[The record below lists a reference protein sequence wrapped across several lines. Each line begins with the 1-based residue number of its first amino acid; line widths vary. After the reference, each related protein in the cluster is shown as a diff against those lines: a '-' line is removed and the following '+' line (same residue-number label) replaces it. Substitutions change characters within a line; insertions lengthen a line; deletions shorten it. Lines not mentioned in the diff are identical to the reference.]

1 MSSTSSHSRS
11 GVGSLLGNQ
20 SGMLLFLFN
29 VALAVPVFW
38 FGLVS
43 LKEAWS
49 VPEYSHGP
57 LIPIVSAYL
66 FLREMKFVPP
76 TDKPVTDRWPGF
88 WVMMFALL
96 IAMIGNVARIPDIV
110 TYGMIIWLWGLV
122 LLSFGAS
129 RGIVLWTGVLHL
141 IYMLPLPNF
150 IYWQISTQL
159 QFVSSELGVQ
169 LVRSFDIPVFL
180 DGNVIDLGI
189 YKLQVAE
196 ACSGLRYLFPVLSF
210 SYIFAILYQGPRW
223 HKVVLL
229 VTAAPLTVLMNSF
242 RIGVIGILV
251 NYYGIEQAEGFLHA
265 FEGWVIFGACVAILF
280 LMAVLMQRLTP
291 NPMPLADT
299 IDLDFTN
306 LQRQFVRI
314 TTHAPSKAMIGLA
327 IVMAIIVALMYGL
340 PKREYVAAERQQFTA
355 YPLAYDGWQ
364 GRRLYLDP
372 AIEQVLGADDY
383 LSTNFISTD
392 EQIPVDFFIAYYN
405 KLTEGSGVH
414 SPEVCIPS
422 GGWEMS
428 NIIEQTV
435 QLEVGGATQ
444 NLTVNRAIIQK
455 GLNRQLVYYWFD
467 QRGRRLTSDYEAK
480 AYAIWDAAVRGRTD
494 GSLVRVITPIGPRD
508 TEATAEERLRQFLNA
523 SIGKLPAFIP
533 R

>member
-11 GVGSLLGNQ
+11 GAGSLFGHQ
-20 SGMLLFLFN
+20 TGMLLFLFS

-43 LKEAWS
+43 LKDAWS

-76 TDKPVTDRWPGF
+76 AQQPVTDRWPGF
-88 WVMMFALL
+88 WVMMAALL
-96 IAMIGNVARIPDIV
+96 IATIGNVARIPDIV
-110 TYGMIIWLWGLV
+110 TYGLIVWLWGLV
-122 LLSFGAS
+122 LLSFGAK
-129 RGIVLWTGVLHL
+129 RGIILWTGVLHL

-150 IYWQISTQL
+150 IYWHLSTQL
-159 QFVSSELGVQ
+159 QFVSSEIGVQ

-229 VTAAPLTVLMNSF
+229 VTAAPITVLMNSF
-242 RIGVIGILV
+242 RIGAIGVLV
-251 NYYGIEQAEGFLHA
+251 NNYGIEQAEGFLHA
-265 FEGWVIFGACVAILF
+265 FEGWVIFGACVGILF
-280 LMAVLMQRLTP
+280 ILAILMQRLTP

-299 IDLDFTN
+299 IDLDFSK
-306 LQRQFVRI
+306 LQTEIARV
-314 TTHAPSKAMIGLA
+314 TDHVPSKAMMSLA
-327 IVMAIIVALMYGL
+327 VVMTLLTVAMYGM
-340 PKREYVAAERQQFTA
+340 PQRTYADVQREDFSFF
-355 YPLAYDGWQ
+355 PMSYDSWQ
-364 GRRLYLDP
+364 GKRLYLDP
-372 AIEQVLGADDY
+372 VIEQVLGADDY
-383 LSTNFISTD
+383 LSTNFVHG
-392 EQIPVDFFIAYYN
+392 EERAPVDFFVAYYH

-414 SPEVCIPS
+414 SPEVCIPA

-428 NIIEQTV
+428 RIQEKTINLDVDGTTMV
-435 QLEVGGATQ
+435 
-444 NLTVNRAIIQK
+444 LTVNRAIIQK
-455 GLNRQLVYYWFD
+455 GLSRQLVYYWFE
-467 QRGRRLTSDYEAK
+467 QRGRNLTSDYEAK
-480 AYAIWDAAVRGRTD
+480 AYAIWDAAFRGRTD
-494 GSLVRVITPIGPRD
+494 GSLVRAVTPILPNE
-508 TEATAEERLRQFLNA
+508 TEAVSDARLEHFL
-523 SIGKLPAFIP
+523 SSTIDKLPRFVP
-533 R
+533 E

>member
-1 MSSTSSHSRS
+1 MSSTSSHSRNS
-11 GVGSLLGNQ
+11 AGSLFGQYN
-20 SGMLLFLFN
+20 GTLLFLFN
-29 VALAVPVFW
+29 FALAIPVFW

-76 TDKPVTDRWPGF
+76 TERPVTDRWPGF
-88 WVMMFALL
+88 WVMMVALA
-96 IAMIGNVARIPDIV
+96 ISTIGNVTRIPDIV
-110 TYGMIIWLWGLV
+110 TYGMIVWLWGLV
-122 LLSFGAS
+122 LLSFGAH

-150 IYWQISTQL
+150 IYWHLSTQL
-159 QFVSSELGVQ
+159 QFVSSEIGVAI
-169 LVRSFDIPVFL
+169 VRSFSIPVFL

-242 RIGVIGILV
+242 RIGVIGVLV
-251 NYYGIEQAEGFLHA
+251 NAYGIEQAEGFLHA
-265 FEGWVIFGACVAILF
+265 FEGWVIFGACVGILF
-280 LMAVLMQRLTP
+280 IMAILMQRLSP

-299 IDLDFTN
+299 IDLDFSK
-306 LQRQFVRI
+306 LQVEIARI
-314 TTHAPSKAMIGLA
+314 RDHVPSRAMVALA
-327 IVMAIIVALMYGL
+327 VVMALLTAAMYGM
-340 PKREYVAAERQQFTA
+340 PKREYVEVLREDFSF
-355 YPLAYDGWQ
+355 YPLSYDGWE
-364 GRRLYLDP
+364 GRRQYLDP
-372 AIEQVLGADDY
+372 VIEDVLGADDY
-383 LSTNFISTD
+383 LSTNFVHPD
-392 EQIPVDFFIAYYN
+392 EPVPVDLFVAYYN

-414 SPEVCIPS
+414 SPEVCIPA

-428 NIIEQTV
+428 RIQERKIELTV
-435 QLEVGGATQ
+435 DGVAMDLV
-444 NLTVNRAIIQK
+444 VNRAIIQK
-455 GLNRQLVYYWFD
+455 GLSRQLVYYWFD
-467 QRGRRLTSDYEAK
+467 QRGRKLTSDYEAK
-480 AYAIWDAAVRGRTD
+480 LYALWDAAFRGRTD
-494 GSLVRVITPIGPRD
+494 GSLVRVLTPIRQNES
-508 TEATAEERLRQFLNA
+508 EATADGRLEHFLENTVK
-523 SIGKLPAFIP
+523 ILPEYIP
-533 R
+533 E